1 MNPQLVPAAPEFN
14 PSLKAHLH
22 RDGDKCPSC
31 GQDIPPE
38 KLEEIS
44 GKIAL
49 REREQ
54 AHAITTKLA
63 QQYETEKAQASA
75 KAAAD
80 LQLERSQSAGRE
92 ARAREEAE
100 KAAEILLNEKLA
112 AADRAREELQ
122 ATCVVM
128 LAIELS
134 L

>member
-1 MNPQLVPAAPEFN
+1 MNPQLIPAAPEFS
-14 PSLKAHLH
+14 PSLTAHL
-22 RDGDKCPSC
+22 RGDGDKCPSC

-63 QQYETEKAQASA
+63 QQHETEKAQAAA

-80 LQLERSQSAGRE
+80 LDLERSLSGGRE
-92 ARAREEAE
+92 ARAREEAQR
-100 KAAEILLNEKLA
+100 AAEILLNEKLTA
-112 AADRAREELQ
+112 AARD
-122 ATCVVM
+122 
-128 LAIELS
+128 
-134 L
+134 